1 MAKQKKQDEAPPG
14 SPAWMATFSDL
25 MNLLLCFFVLLFSM
39 SSINAQ
45 KFEQVVQS
53 LSNSFNIF
61 ESGGSAIGE
70 GELISA
76 GMTQLSQ
83 LDNYYTTMGKSDTT
97 VEEETKG
104 ENPPSSDEK
113 NETESIYEAYQ
124 NEMKQAAEVLYDDVS
139 DMTTDYNLGD
149 YVELSI
155 DSNYQYVQISL
166 SGSFLFDS
174 GKAVLKDSALPVFSR
189 VGDILKTYDDFM
201 IEIEG
206 HTDNVPIKNSNY
218 ESNYWLSSARALN
231 AAEYLIK
238 VKGLD
243 PSTLK
248 ASGRGEYAPIAS
260 NKTEDGRSKNRRIE
274 IKIYN
279 TLAQ

>member
-139 DMTTDYNLGD
+139 D
-149 YVELSI
+149 I
-155 DSNYQYVQISL
+155 DRKSV
-166 SGSFLFDS
+166 
-174 GKAVLKDSALPVFSR
+174 V
-189 VGDILKTYDDFM
+189 
-201 IEIEG
+201 
-206 HTDNVPIKNSNY
+206 
-218 ESNYWLSSARALN
+218 
-231 AAEYLIK
+231 
-238 VKGLD
+238 
-243 PSTLK
+243 
-248 ASGRGEYAPIAS
+248 
-260 NKTEDGRSKNRRIE
+260 
-274 IKIYN
+274 
-279 TLAQ
+279 